1 VALVGQN
8 GAGKTTLIKLLTRLY
23 APTEGRIFL
32 DGKDLTEWPEDALRA
47 RFGVVFQD
55 FNQYQLR
62 LGENVGLGS
71 VAHLEEEP
79 RIERAI
85 ERGGAKQLALELPKG
100 KDTQLGHWFKDGKEL
115 SGGQWQKVALSR
127 AFMREEADILVLDE
141 PTAALDAEAEHAV
154 YERFQELARGRTTI
168 LISHRFPTARM
179 ADRIVVLEGGRILE
193 VGSHVELLAAKGRYA
208 KLFALQAE
216 GYQ

>member
-1 VALVGQN
+1 VDLEIPSGQSLALVGQN

-23 APTEGRIFL
+23 EPTEGRILL
-32 DGKDLTEWPEDALRA
+32 DGRLLAEWDRDALWR

-71 VAHLEEEP
+71 VDHLEDAP

-85 ERGGAKQLALELPKG
+85 DLGGAKALIAELPAG
-100 KDTQLGHWFKDGKEL
+100 KETQLGHWFKDGTEL

-127 AFMREEADILVLDE
+127 AFMREEADILILDE
-141 PTAALDAEAEHAV
+141 PTAALDAERAELLV
-154 YERFQELARGRTTI
+154 RLLRELATAGAAILVVTHDARALERLGGRH
-168 LISHRFPTARM
+168 LQLAGGRM
-179 ADRIVVLEGGRILE
+179 AEE
-193 VGSHVELLAAKGRYA
+193 AAP
-208 KLFALQAE
+208 
-216 GYQ
+216 

>member
-1 VALVGQN
+1 
-8 GAGKTTLIKLLTRLY
+8 LTRLY
-23 APTEGRIFL
+23 EPTEGRILL
-32 DGKDLTEWPEDALRA
+32 DGRDLKDWELATLHR

-55 FNQYQLR
+55 FNQYQMALR
-62 LGENVGLGS
+62 ENVGLGS
-71 VAHLEEEP
+71 VEHLEDAP
-79 RIERAI
+79 RVERAI
-85 ERGGAKQLALELPKG
+85 ERGGAKPLVEELPEG
-100 KDTQLGHWFKDGKEL
+100 AETQLGHWFKGGKEL
-115 SGGQWQKVALSR
+115 SGGQWQKIALSR

-179 ADRIVVLEGGRILE
+179 ADRIVVLEGGR
-193 VGSHVELLAAKGRYA
+193 VVEQGTHAALVAANGRYA
-208 KLFALQAE
+208 RLFAMQAE